1 MFQRGLRLLWR
12 SQRGHEMIEYTLLVA
27 FFAVA
32 AGAVVPPLGSAVS
45 AIFTKAMS
53 VLGRFGG

>member
-1 MFQRGLRLLWR
+1 MLHHALRIFRRGE
-12 SQRGHEMIEYTLLVA
+12 RGQELIEYALLVA
-27 FFAVA
+27 FVGVA

>member
-1 MFQRGLRLLWR
+1 MFHCGRAALWLDERGQEL
-12 SQRGHEMIEYTLLVA
+12 IEYALLLA

-32 AGAVVPPLGSAVS
+32 AGVVVPPLGPAVS
-45 AIFTKAMS
+45 TIFTKAMS

>member
-1 MFQRGLRLLWR
+1 MFHCGLAALWR
-12 SQRGHEMIEYTLLVA
+12 DEGGQELIEYALLLA

-32 AGAVVPPLGSAVS
+32 AGVVVPPLGPAVS
-45 AIFTKAMS
+45 TIFTKAMS